1 MAMTKFRAPAL
12 PLPGQKYD
20 QTQMYQL
27 LRALQLY
34 FNQLDSLTPIEVE
47 SIRAD
52 SFYGGEFFGEGR
64 GLYFPYMC
72 LEDNADQILSAALT
86 PNLVRFDS
94 TVSYNDIYFTGSDGM
109 HVIYNGVY
117 NVQYSLQ
124 LVNTANAQHYAWV
137 WLRKNGVD
145 LKGSATKF
153 SVPSRKS
160 ALLSSYVCAV
170 SNVVVELQAGD
181 YIEVWWAADA
191 IYVPATTDG
200 IYMEYYG
207 ANSDGFTHP
216 SIPSAIVTMTF
227 MSEAPD
233 STVLGVSGIGYVG
246 SVTVHAAASH
256 TLTGVSA
263 TGSVG
268 SVTVSV

>member
-12 PLPGQKYD
+12 PLPGQSYD
-20 QTQMYQL
+20 QTQVYQL
-27 LRALQLY
+27 IRALQLY
-34 FNQLDSLTPIEVE
+34 FNQLDSLTPIEV
-47 SIRAD
+47 D
-52 SFYGGEFFGEGR
+52 SVTAANFYGGEFFGEGR

-86 PNLVRFDS
+86 PKLVAFNS
-94 TVSYNDIYFTGSDGM
+94 TVANNDIFFTGSDGM
-109 HVIYNGVY
+109 HVIYNGIY
-117 NVQYSLQ
+117 NIQYSLQ
-124 LVNTANAQHYAWV
+124 LVNTSNAQHYAWV

-153 SVPSRKS
+153 SVVARKN
-160 ALLSSYVCAV
+160 ATDHAYTCAV

-227 MSEAPD
+227 MSKTPS
-233 STVLGVSGIGYVG
+233 STVQGVSAIGYVG
-246 SVTVHAAASH
+246 SVTVRAAAS
-256 TLTGVSA
+256 TSVTGVSG

-268 SVTVSV
+268 SVTVNV